1 MTFLY
6 IIAAIAALILFLPA
20 PGTTEIRNVPIL
32 IAVLSL
38 VAVYWIYKFVRMAIC
53 LHKTKALLEKRRFKI
68 ESIRM
73 FPFGI
78 VAIGKDAT
86 YNILLVSRRKR
97 GVQYHFC
104 DGNTIVFYRASGN
117 VYRRGV
123 INMHVK
129 KVGKKILKWPDVR
142 TSNAVRILV
151 IDKFPYKITKVR
163 GECELGNGDSVDGV
177 YLYDWKGFSNFI
189 NTIR

>member
-6 IIAAIAALILFLPA
+6 VLAAIAALILFLPA
-20 PGTTEIRNVPIL
+20 PGTTEIRNIPIL

-38 VAVYWIYKFVRMAIC
+38 IIIYWVCRFIRMIIR
-53 LHKTKALLEKRRFKI
+53 LHKTKDLLEKRRFKI
-68 ESIRM
+68 ERVRM

-78 VAIGKDAT
+78 VAKGNDAT
-86 YNILLVSRRKR
+86 YNILLISRRKR

-104 DGNTIVFYRASGN
+104 DGSTITFYRTSGN
-117 VYRRGV
+117 MYRRGM

-129 KVGKKILKWPDVR
+129 KVGKQILKWPDTR
-142 TSNAVRILV
+142 ASNVVRILI

-163 GECELGNGDSVDGV
+163 GECELGNGDGIDGT
-177 YLYDWKGFSNFI
+177 YLYDFKGFLNYI